1 MADPIDQIRQ
11 RILGGRFRVSE
22 HAQGRL
28 DERGLLLSDILA
40 TVPSWTIVET
50 YPTGRMGPS
59 FLARH
64 ILPGGPIHAV
74 WGMIGESAVHAVL
87 VTVYLPDK
95 EKWDEHST
103 TRRKA

>member
-1 MADPIDQIRQ
+1 MDDLVDRMRQ
-11 RILGGRFRVSE
+11 RIESGKFRVSD

-28 DERGLLLSDILA
+28 DERGLLVSDILA
-40 TVPSWTIVET
+40 SVPSRSIIET
-50 YPTGRMGPS
+50 YATGRMGPS

-64 ILPGGPIHAV
+64 VLTTGPIHAV
-74 WGMIGESAVHAVL
+74 WGMIDIDAVHAVL

-95 EKWDEHST
+95 DKWDEQST

>member
-1 MADPIDQIRQ
+1 MDDLVDRIRQ
-11 RILGGRFRVSE
+11 RILSGRFRVSD

-40 TVPSWTIVET
+40 SVPSWSIVET
-50 YPTGRMGPS
+50 YSSGRMGPS
-59 FLARH
+59 FLAKH
-64 ILPGGPIHAV
+64 VLPGGSIHAV
-74 WGMIGESAVHAVL
+74 WGMINENAVHAVL

-95 EKWDEHST
+95 EKWDEQST

>member
-1 MADPIDQIRQ
+1 MNDLVDQIRE
-11 RILGGRFRVSE
+11 RIEAGRFRLSD

-28 DERGLLLSDILA
+28 NERGILLSDILA
-40 TVPSWTIVET
+40 SIPTWTVVET
-50 YPTGRMGPS
+50 YTKGRMGPS

-64 ILPGGPIHAV
+64 ILPAGTIHAV
-74 WGMIGESAVHAVL
+74 WGMINDTAVHAVL

-95 EKWDEHST
+95 DKWDEHST

>member
-1 MADPIDQIRQ
+1 MDDLVDQIRH
-11 RILGGRFRVSE
+11 RIESGRFRISD

-40 TVPSWTIVET
+40 SVPSWTIVEI
-50 YPTGRMGPS
+50 YATGRMGPS
-59 FLARH
+59 FLASH

-74 WGMIGESAVHAVL
+74 WGMIDLNAVHAVL
-87 VTVYLPDK
+87 VTVYLPDQ
-95 EKWDEHST
+95 EKWDEHAT